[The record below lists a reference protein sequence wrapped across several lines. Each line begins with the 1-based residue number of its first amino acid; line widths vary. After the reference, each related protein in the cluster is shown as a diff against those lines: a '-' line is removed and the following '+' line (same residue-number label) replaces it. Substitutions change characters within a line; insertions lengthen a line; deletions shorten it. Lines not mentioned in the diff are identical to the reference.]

1 MPRVAILSTGNEL
14 VCGRTT
20 DTNAAFLSERLFA
33 AGFRVVMHMAVGDS
47 VDDIDF
53 ALGECESRADIVILT
68 GGLGPTDDDHTLAA
82 MRKHYNL
89 GELIDEQG
97 KGRMESFFSSMGRT
111 PMPGDL
117 KMVTVPENALVFPN
131 DRGLALGYAVVHD
144 KKTIIAMPGVPTEME
159 YMFEHR
165 VMPYLCRISP
175 AGRRESVEIR
185 VAMMR
190 EAEVNLL
197 VKGMKIPLDTMD
209 WGITTRPGL
218 NTVVFVAREG
228 ADFPAQGILEEAK
241 NVFGHSLL
249 RQGARGI
256 EEEVEALL
264 SERDMTIAV
273 AESCTGGLVA
283 KCLTDI
289 PGSSRVFLGGVVAYD
304 NEAKKKLLSVPDAE
318 LSAHGAVSE
327 EVALSMALG
336 ARRRFGSSIAISTT
350 GIAGPGGGS
359 EKKPVGTVC
368 FGLAFPDRNETET
381 RSMAGDRA
389 RVRMFAA
396 QYAMDRVRLYLRGG

>member
-1 MPRVAILSTGNEL
+1 MPGVAILSTGNEL

-33 AGFRVVMHMAVGDS
+33 AGFRVVMHMTVGDS
-47 VDDIDF
+47 VEDIDF

-89 GELIDEQG
+89 GELIDEPG
-97 KGRMESFFSSMGRT
+97 KGRMEFFFSSMGRT

-117 KMVTVPENALVFPN
+117 KMVTVPENALGFEN
-131 DRGLALGYAVVHD
+131 DRGLALGYAVVRD

-159 YMFEHR
+159 YMFENR
-165 VMPYLCRISP
+165 VMPYLRRISP

-228 ADFPAQGILEEAK
+228 EDFPAQGILEEAK
-241 NVFGHSLL
+241 NAFGHSLL

-304 NEAKKKLLSVPDAE
+304 NEAKQRVLSVPDAE

-368 FGLAFPDRNETET
+368 FGFAFPDRNETET
-381 RSMAGDRA
+381 RSMAGDRG

-396 QYAMDRVRLYLRGG
+396 QYAMDRVRLYLRGS